1 MFSGVVFCFF
11 AAERFPLDMATTI
24 ITSQRRPFW
33 GRMSKVDWTALAI
46 LLLYGT
52 LAGLREFHPQTPDS
66 GFLLFLAV
74 CAGMYWL
81 VRGWIWSRD
90 HLLWSLRNRL
100 VAAYVFIAVV
110 PVLLLLAMAGLAAYL
125 LYWQL
130 GSYVIY
136 TEMEEREQ
144 RVGVVAT
151 ALATSYAVEATSGRS
166 AAALA
171 LPVDPKTY
179 IRNAMTELPG
189 LKIETGTGEE
199 LLKSEGAY
207 GGNRFRGLVFSGG
220 QLALRAVAARPTPSG
235 RVVVSAT
242 VPITPEFIDT
252 LAPELGPI
260 QFSVLRP
267 EGANTPAADFPILID
282 AQRYA
287 SLDQIGT
294 LDRPVPN
301 AVNVFDKL
309 ITGIVGLDVLDTNQ
323 KPGQSGA
330 ARVFATFITRPSLLN
345 KRLFSPL
352 GDLGGAAA
360 TALLVV
366 GAVFLVI
373 ELGSLVTG
381 IIMTRTITSAVDNLY
396 TATRHVQEGD
406 LTYRVRIP
414 HRDQLGA
421 LGVSFN
427 SMMHSVSTLI
437 EEQRRRQRLENELS
451 IAHEVQQQLF
461 PHALP
466 NLPGIEIEAICRPAR
481 VVSGDYYD
489 FIRISP
495 TRLAIALADISG
507 KGISAALLMANVQ
520 AALRSDVLRYRNGHE
535 GGTLDAVD
543 TAEIVSHLNLHLFRN
558 TSSERYATLFIGV
571 YDETTRQL
579 HYTNAGHLPPIYING
594 GTARRLETGG
604 MVVGL
609 FNDVPYEQGAVEI
622 EHGGM
627 LVAYSDGLIEPENVY
642 GEEFGSERL
651 TDVALK
657 NRDAS
662 THDVAQAMMQAAE
675 EWSGSPEQADDMTVI
690 VMRFSGPGA
699 PEVRRA

>member
-1 MFSGVVFCFF
+1 
-11 AAERFPLDMATTI
+11 MATQATN
-24 ITSQRRPFW
+24 W
-33 GRMSKVDWTALAI
+33 GRRFWARLTWMDWTALAV
-46 LLLYGT
+46 LVLFAV
-52 LAGLREFHPQTPDS
+52 LAELRESYPGIPAS
-66 GFLLFLAV
+66 GLLFFLAV
-74 CAGMYWL
+74 CSGVYWL
-81 VRGWIWSRD
+81 VRLWIWARD

-100 VAAYVFIAVV
+100 VAAYIFIAVV
-110 PVLLLLAMAGLAAYL
+110 PVLLLLTMAGLAAYL

-136 TEMEEREQ
+136 TEMEERAE
-144 RVGVVAT
+144 RLGVVAT
-151 ALATSYAVEATSGRS
+151 AMATSYAIEATSGRS

-179 IRNAMTELPG
+179 VRNAMAELPG
-189 LKIETGTGEE
+189 LKIETGTGED
-199 LLKSEGAY
+199 LLKAAGAY
-207 GGNRFRGLVFSGG
+207 GGNRYRGLVFSGG
-220 QLALRAVAARPTPSG
+220 QLALRAVVTRPTPSG

-242 VPITPEFIDT
+242 VPVTPEFVDT

-260 QFSVLRP
+260 QFNVLRP
-267 EGANTPAADFPILID
+267 QRGGLAVQPAIPIV
-282 AQRYA
+282 
-287 SLDQIGT
+287 IGSEQYGSVEQVSAR
-294 LDRPVPN
+294 DRPVPKP
-301 AVNVFDKL
+301 VNPFDKL
-309 ITGIVGLDVLDTNQ
+309 ITGIVALDVLDQDQ
-323 KPGQSGA
+323 KPGQSGSVQ
-330 ARVFATFITRPSLLN
+330 VFASFSTRPSLLN

-366 GAVFLVI
+366 GAFFLVI
-373 ELGSLVTG
+373 EFGSLVTG
-381 IIMTRTITSAVDNLY
+381 IIMTRTITSAVNSLY
-396 TATRHVQEGD
+396 TATRHVQDGD

-466 NLPGIEIEAICRPAR
+466 SLPGIELEAICRPAR
-481 VVSGDYYD
+481 TVSGDYYD

-520 AALRSDVLRYRNGHE
+520 AALRSDVLRYRDGH
-535 GGTLDAVD
+535 GPGTPEPVN

-571 YDETTRQL
+571 YDSVTRQL
-579 HYTNAGHLPPIYING
+579 HYTNAGHLPPIYICG
-594 GTARRLETGG
+594 GKARRLETGG

-609 FNDVPYEQGAVEI
+609 FNDVPYEQGSVEI
-622 EHGGM
+622 GHGGM

-642 GEEFGSERL
+642 GEEFGTERL
-651 TDVALK
+651 IDVAMK
-657 NRDAS
+657 HREEP
-662 THDVAQAMMQAAE
+662 THDVAQAMVEGAE

-690 VMRFSGPGA
+690 VMRFSSA
-699 PEVRRA
+699 PEERHA

>member
-1 MFSGVVFCFF
+1 
-11 AAERFPLDMATTI
+11 MATTPTKQSRTI
-24 ITSQRRPFW
+24 WT
-33 GRMSKVDWTALAI
+33 RMSRTDWAALAI
-46 LLLYGT
+46 LVLYGALT
-52 LAGLREFHPQTPDS
+52 GLREYYPQIPAS
-66 GFLLFLAV
+66 GLLFFLAL
-74 CAGMYWL
+74 CAGVYWL
-81 VRGWIWSRD
+81 VRGWIWARD

-136 TEMEEREQ
+136 TDMEEREQ
-144 RVGVVAT
+144 RAGVVAT
-151 ALATSYAVEATSGRS
+151 AIATSYAVEAASGRS

-171 LPVDPKTY
+171 LPVDPETY

-189 LKIETGTGEE
+189 LKIETGAGEE
-199 LLKSEGAY
+199 LLKSNGVY

-220 QLALRAVAARPTPSG
+220 QLALRAVAARPSPAG
-235 RVVVSAT
+235 RIVVAAT
-242 VPITPEFIDT
+242 VPVTSELIGT

-260 QFSVLRP
+260 QFNVLRP
-267 EGANTPAADFPILID
+267 ESENIQCAIPIVIN
-282 AQRYA
+282 AVAYC
-287 SLDQIGT
+287 SVEQIGT
-294 LDRPVPN
+294 QGRTVPKAAN
-301 AVNVFDKL
+301 PFDKL
-309 ITGIVGLDVLDTNQ
+309 ITGIVDLDVLDLDQ
-323 KPGQSGA
+323 KPGQSGR
-330 ARVFATFITRPSLLN
+330 ARVIASFSTRPSLLN

-352 GDLGGAAA
+352 GELGGAAA

-373 ELGSLVTG
+373 EIGSLITG
-381 IIMTRTITSAVDNLY
+381 IVMTRTITSAVDGLY

-461 PHALP
+461 PRSLP

-489 FIRISP
+489 FIPISP
-495 TRLAIALADISG
+495 TRLAVAVADISG

-520 AALRSDVLRYRNGHE
+520 AALRSDVLRYRDGHSGVPPE
-535 GGTLDAVD
+535 PVD
-543 TAEIVSHLNLHLFRN
+543 TAEIVAHLNLHLFRN
-558 TSSERYATLFIGV
+558 TSSERYATFFLGV
-571 YDETTRQL
+571 YDAATRQL
-579 HYTNAGHLPPIYING
+579 HYTNAGHHPPVYICG
-594 GTARRLETGG
+594 GNARRLETGG

-622 EHGGM
+622 AHGGM

-642 GEEFGSERL
+642 GEEFGAGRL
-651 TDVALK
+651 IDVATK
-657 NRDAS
+657 NKDAS
-662 THDVAQAMMQAAE
+662 SHDVAEAMMHAAE
-675 EWSGSPEQADDMTVI
+675 QWSGSPEQADDMTVI
-690 VMRFSGPGA
+690 VMRFSGNSV
-699 PEVRRA
+699 ERRA